1 MPELA
6 EVEYMRRRWDSALG
20 AAVVAVEVHARARI
34 FRDVEVATLAR
45 TLTGAELTSSARSGK
60 QMLFGFGAVGW
71 LGLHLGMTGEL
82 RVEPAA
88 YPAGRHDHLV
98 LRQRERA
105 LVFADPRMFGAVDW
119 TAGAE
124 PPAWWRDRPPEITE
138 SGFTRARLDTFLAR
152 RARAP
157 LKAVLLMQEM
167 FPGIGNWMADEV
179 LWRAGL
185 HPARAA
191 GTLDAKERAALYR
204 ELRFVCRGALRSIV
218 RGVDGHWADPPR
230 GWLFHV
236 RWVDGGRCPKTG
248 VPLVRETIGGR
259 TTCWSPGVQ
268 KR

>member
-6 EVEYMRRRWDSALG
+6 EVEYMRRRWDVALG
-20 AAVVAVEVHARARI
+20 ATVRAVETHARARV
-34 FRDVEVATLAR
+34 FREVDAAMLTRA
-45 TLTGAELTSSARSGK
+45 LTGAELTSSARSGK
-60 QMLFGFGAVGW
+60 QMLFGFGAAGW

-82 RVEPAA
+82 RVETAA
-88 YPAGRHDHLV
+88 YPAVRHDHLV
-98 LRQRERA
+98 LRQQEHT

-119 TAGAE
+119 RPGAE
-124 PPAWWRDRPPEITE
+124 APAWWRDRPSEILE
-138 SGFTRARLDTFLAR
+138 RGFTRTRMDAFLAR
-152 RARAP
+152 RAKAP
-157 LKAVLLMQEM
+157 LKAVLLMQAM

-185 HPARAA
+185 HPGRAA
-191 GTLDAKERAALYR
+191 GSLGEAERAALHR

-236 RWVDGGRCPKTG
+236 RWVDGGRCPRTG

-259 TTCWSPGVQ
+259 TTCWSPEVQ
-268 KR
+268 PR

>member
-6 EVEYMRRRWDSALG
+6 EVEYMRRRWDAALG
-20 AAVVAVEVHARARI
+20 AEVLAVEAHPRARI
-34 FRDVEVATLAR
+34 FRDVDASTLGHS
-45 TLTGAELTSSARSGK
+45 LTGAALTTSHRSGK
-60 QMLFGFGAVGW
+60 QMLFGFGAAGW

-82 RVEPAA
+82 RVEPPA

-105 LVFADPRMFGAVDW
+105 LVFADPRMFGAADW
-119 TAGAE
+119 TPGGE
-124 PPAWWRDRPPEITE
+124 PPAWWTERPPEIVDR
-138 SGFTRARLDTFLAR
+138 SFSRARLDAFLER
-152 RARAP
+152 RAKAP
-157 LKAVLLMQEM
+157 LKAVLLMQEA

-191 GTLDAKERAALYR
+191 GSLSDNERVALYR

-230 GWLFHV
+230 GWLFHA
-236 RWVDGGRCPKTG
+236 RWSDGGRCPKSG
-248 VPLVRETIGGR
+248 VLLRRETIGGR
-259 TTCWSPGVQ
+259 TTCWSPAVQ
-268 KR
+268 K

>member
-1 MPELA
+1 
-6 EVEYMRRRWDSALG
+6 MRRRWDVALG
-20 AAVVAVEVHARARI
+20 EVVTSVELHPRARI
-34 FRDVEVATLAR
+34 FRGADTAALAR
-45 TLTGAELTSSARSGK
+45 GLTGAALTASHRSGK
-60 QMLFGFGAVGW
+60 QMLFGFGAAGW

-82 RVEPAA
+82 RVEPPA

-98 LRQRERA
+98 LRQRGHT

-119 TAGAE
+119 TPGAE
-124 PPAWWRDRPPEITE
+124 APAWWRDRPPEILE
-138 SGFTRARLDTFLAR
+138 RGFTRTRLASFLAR
-152 RARAP
+152 RAKAP

-191 GTLDAKERAALYR
+191 GSLEETERAALHR

-236 RWVDGGRCPKTG
+236 RWVDGGRCPRTG

-259 TTCWSPGVQ
+259 TTCWSPAAQ